1 MVGYIKDEALKKA
14 FMRSVIMI
22 TKALVH
28 TRRQDVN
35 LPHKPELVINI
46 IEVIE
51 NEPARSLSVIILHQA
66 IITITCMTRL
76 KPTLNTEVMS
86 KLVNTSIQRVFSLP
100 ALKMTKVNAASPTQS
115 TYTQDFYHQT
125 VTACSS
131 MLTSLL
137 SEAPNLDSLQEIL
150 MHTNTWIESPKI
162 HERERAIKSTWHLLK
177 FVSEHTDFDTTAD
190 FFLLGQLVALLGL
203 HIGEGKE
210 IGQTSAEAAYHLHYI
225 LMNKMAKEMDKKPKN
240 KKGNIVKWLR
250 EDFFGSGSGI
260 FYNNISKMA
269 KAFGEHLS
277 PMQITDLIMKALEA
291 LTNEDKNI
299 SQAAGI
305 LLNTFLEECGMDME
319 ELPMIL
325 REIYRRLPNIT
336 EPTTKENTLKSV
348 CHLASKRINK
358 VVDLLLECSLDC
370 DQSARE
376 IWRALVTD
384 PYANMKIM
392 RPLLKRLQDED
403 PILETAGRR
412 NSKSIMPIAA
422 TNALCFIFSIP
433 EAAEAIENKFPSLII
448 GLITQIYFLLGGS
461 KRGSRKPSTISE
473 NLGQVNPLSSAV
485 QALKNLIRCAGYL
498 EEYNALGKKGCWRML
513 TSPDSLFEAIFHLVR
528 TLFTFS
534 TVQLKLMFRQAN
546 TYLRHSDIKVK
557 TIGMAF
563 FSE

>member
-1 MVGYIKDEALKKA
+1 M
-14 FMRSVIMI
+14 
-22 TKALVH
+22 
-28 TRRQDVN
+28 
-35 LPHKPELVINI
+35 
-46 IEVIE
+46 
-51 NEPARSLSVIILHQA
+51 
-66 IITITCMTRL
+66 
-76 KPTLNTEVMS
+76 
-86 KLVNTSIQRVFSLP
+86 
-100 ALKMTKVNAASPTQS
+100 
-115 TYTQDFYHQT
+115 
-125 VTACSS
+125 
-131 MLTSLL
+131 
-137 SEAPNLDSLQEIL
+137 
-150 MHTNTWIESPKI
+150 
-162 HERERAIKSTWHLLK
+162 
-177 FVSEHTDFDTTAD
+177 TTAD

-325 REIYRRLPNIT
+325 REIYQRLPNIN
-336 EPTTKENTLKSV
+336 EPTTKENTLK
-348 CHLASKRINK
+348 
-358 VVDLLLECSLDC
+358 
-370 DQSARE
+370 SARE

-412 NSKSIMPIAA
+412 NSKSIMPIA
-422 TNALCFIFSIP
+422 
-433 EAAEAIENKFPSLII
+433 
-448 GLITQIYFLLGGS
+448 
-461 KRGSRKPSTISE
+461 
-473 NLGQVNPLSSAV
+473 
-485 QALKNLIRCAGYL
+485 
-498 EEYNALGKKGCWRML
+498 
-513 TSPDSLFEAIFHLVR
+513 
-528 TLFTFS
+528 
-534 TVQLKLMFRQAN
+534 
-546 TYLRHSDIKVK
+546 
-557 TIGMAF
+557 
-563 FSE
+563 